1 MKAASKGTYISAK
14 YMQAYEE
21 KRKRHIAK
29 KAAKSESMYAKADE
43 KND

>member
-1 MKAASKGTYISAK
+1 MKSASNGTYISAK

-29 KAAKSESMYAKADE
+29 KSAKNEAKLAKADE
-43 KND
+43 KNN